1 MLAAAAVVPR
11 EPRMMI
17 DGCGGALEKNRRS
30 AHSTAVSSRVVRV
43 TVGLERALVFAGNGV
58 RSAESSANASVRVRM
73 AVVCEGRVLIRAAAR
88 ARPSV
93 WHPCNGQACTHQ
105 TDGSNISREA

>member
-73 AVVCEGRVLIRAAAR
+73 AVVCEGRVLI
-88 ARPSV
+88 
-93 WHPCNGQACTHQ
+93 CTHQ